1 MKIHFRKLPQVD
13 VVVFDES
20 NAEVLFSVI
29 DSRFSTFLL
38 KTRELDIWV
47 NPSVLLN
54 IFWSLNEFS
63 YSQAKCHKKGFFIG
77 ALKECLIIYL
87 KACLLTINP
96 RGVITYTD
104 NCEKFSRLSSTSKQ
118 FKFIAVQNGTRLQF
132 QMSKSKI
139 YSPPHL
145 FCFGFHEKHIL
156 PRYGAINTKFYPSGS
171 LLMNFFKTT
180 HSESR
185 KKRFDVLIVSCW
197 RGNINLGQEVHD
209 TMEAMR
215 SADNEIAH
223 YVNTRKLRVGVILRA
238 ERDSEHWVMPEIG
251 MSEEEYF
258 LSIYG
263 SKIEIIDNNFKKRPI
278 VELIFK
284 SELILS
290 GGPTSALLEAFGFG
304 KKILYCDY
312 SHDKKYFLDMKNP
325 IKFKKN
331 SKLSLSKTLDDLLK
345 KSNESY
351 IKEHKELM
359 EYYMKVPKDEST
371 IEFIKKTIISIIA
384 H

>member
-29 DSRFSTFLL
+29 DTRFSTFLL

-47 NPSVLLN
+47 NPSILLN
-54 IFWSLNEFS
+54 FFWSINEFC

-104 NCEKFSRLSSTSKQ
+104 NCEKFSRLSSTTKQ

-132 QMSKSKI
+132 QMSRSKI
-139 YSPPHL
+139 YSPSHL

-171 LLMNFFKTT
+171 LAMDFFKTS
-180 HSESR
+180 HSDSQ
-185 KKRFDVLIVSCW
+185 KKHFDILIVSCW

-209 TMEAMR
+209 TMTSMR
-215 SADNEIAH
+215 LADKEIAH
-223 YVNTRKLRVGVILRA
+223 FVNTRKLRVGVILRS

-263 SKIEIIDNNFKKRPI
+263 SKIEIIDNNFKERPI

-290 GGPTSALLEAFGFG
+290 GGPTSALLEAFGYG

-312 SHDKKYFLDMKNP
+312 SHCEKYFLDMKNP
-325 IKFKKN
+325 IKYKKIVI
-331 SKLSLSKTLDDLLK
+331 SLYLK
-345 KSNESY
+345 HWMIFLKNLMSRILVNTKS
-351 IKEHKELM
+351 
-359 EYYMKVPKDEST
+359 
-371 IEFIKKTIISIIA
+371 
-384 H
+384 

>member
-1 MKIHFRKLPQVD
+1 
-13 VVVFDES
+13 
-20 NAEVLFSVI
+20 
-29 DSRFSTFLL
+29 
-38 KTRELDIWV
+38 
-47 NPSVLLN
+47 
-54 IFWSLNEFS
+54 
-63 YSQAKCHKKGFFIG
+63 
-77 ALKECLIIYL
+77 
-87 KACLLTINP
+87 
-96 RGVITYTD
+96 
-104 NCEKFSRLSSTSKQ
+104 
-118 FKFIAVQNGTRLQF
+118 VQNGTRLQF
-132 QMSKSKI
+132 QISKSKI
-139 YSPPHL
+139 YSPPNL

-171 LLMNFFKTT
+171 LAMDFFKTT

-185 KKRFDVLIVSCW
+185 KTRFDVLIVSCW

-223 YVNTRKLRVGVILRA
+223 YVNTRKLRVGIILRS

-263 SKIEIIDNNFKKRPI
+263 SKIEIIDNNFKERPI
-278 VELIFK
+278 VELIFE

-290 GGPTSALLEAFGFG
+290 GGPTSALLEAFGYG

-345 KSNESY
+345 KSNKSY
-351 IKEHKELM
+351 INEHKELM

-371 IEFIKKTIISIIA
+371 TEFIKKAIMSIIA